1 MALLA
6 ALSDYRRSRA
16 ARKTVRK
23 LKQLR
28 TRTSRAGYTLRS
40 FDRHRCIFVHIPKC
54 AGVSVCRS
62 LFGDYGAG
70 HYPIRVFQEVFEPPL
85 FDSYFKFAFVRNP
98 WDRLLSAYRFL
109 SQGGFNETD
118 RRWARRYLSPYREFG
133 EFVRDWVTPDNI
145 ASWIHFRPQVDFL
158 SLANG
163 KSGVDF
169 VGRYEQ
175 LDADFR
181 RVCERIGVKNRLLHL
196 NSNGHRGEDY
206 RPAYDTETRAIVA
219 EVYGRDIAA
228 LGYDFDDDDIIP
240 AACAPS
246 QEHGKQNDAED

>member
-16 ARKTVRK
+16 ARKTVGK

-28 TRTSRAGYTLRS
+28 TRISPAGYTLRS
-40 FDRHRCIFVHIPKC
+40 FDRQRCIFVHIPKC

-70 HYPIRVFQEVFEPPL
+70 HYPISVFQEVFEPPL

-109 SQGGFNETD
+109 RRGGFNETD
-118 RRWARRYLSPYREFG
+118 RRWARRHLAPYRDFR
-133 EFVRDWVTPDNI
+133 EFVHGWVTPDNI

-163 KSGVDF
+163 KSGMDF

-175 LDADFR
+175 LHTDFR
-181 RVCERIGVKNRLLHL
+181 RVCERLGVDNRLLHL
-196 NSNGHRGEDY
+196 NSYERSDEDY
-206 RPAYDTETRAIVA
+206 RAAYDTETRAIVA
-219 EVYGRDIAA
+219 EVYRRDIAA
-228 LGYDFDDDDIIP
+228 LAYCFDGGGMIP
-240 AACAPS
+240 AARAAS
-246 QEHGKQNDAED
+246 QKHGKQHDAKD

>member
-1 MALLA
+1 MALPA

-28 TRTSRAGYTLRS
+28 IHTSPAGYTLRS
-40 FDRHRCIFVHIPKC
+40 FDRQRCIFVHIPKC
-54 AGVSVCRS
+54 GGVSVCRS

-109 SQGGFNETD
+109 RRGGFNETD
-118 RRWARRYLSPYREFG
+118 RRWARRHLSPYRAFG
-133 EFVRDWVTPDNI
+133 EFVRGWVTPDNV
-145 ASWIHFRPQVDFL
+145 ASWIHFKPQVEFL

-163 KSGVDF
+163 QSGVDF

-181 RVCERIGVKNRLLHL
+181 RVCERLGVKNRLLHL
-196 NSNGHRGEDY
+196 NSHGHSGQDY
-206 RPAYDTETRAIVA
+206 RAAYDTETRAIVA
-219 EVYGRDIAA
+219 DVYREDIAA
-228 LGYDFDDDDIIP
+228 LGYGFDGSVTTP
-240 AACAPS
+240 AAGAS
-246 QEHGKQNDAED
+246 QEHGKQHDAED

>member
-16 ARKTVRK
+16 ARKTVGK

-28 TRTSRAGYTLRS
+28 TRISPAGYTLRS
-40 FDRHRCIFVHIPKC
+40 FDRQRCIFVHIPKC

-70 HYPIRVFQEVFEPPL
+70 HYPISVFQEVFEPPL

-109 SQGGFNETD
+109 RRGGFNETD
-118 RRWARRYLSPYREFG
+118 RRWARRHLAPYRDFR
-133 EFVRDWVTPDNI
+133 EFVHGWVTPDNI

-163 KSGVDF
+163 KSGMDF

-175 LDADFR
+175 LHTDFR
-181 RVCERIGVKNRLLHL
+181 RVCERLGVDNRLLHL
-196 NSNGHRGEDY
+196 NSDGHSDEDY
-206 RPAYDTETRAIVA
+206 RAAYDTETRAIVA
-219 EVYGRDIAA
+219 EVYRRDIAA
-228 LGYDFDDDDIIP
+228 LAYCFDGGMIP
-240 AACAPS
+240 AARAAS
-246 QEHGKQNDAED
+246 QKHGKQHDAKD